1 MSEKEGR
8 LRILSAQGKGRTVM
22 LAVPVF
28 YIICIPAPTKNKK
41 VIDYDILYIWKMQ
54 FISGG
59 PIKGLQME
67 IYEKENLWLSLFCKQ
82 GFAHFQAF

>member
-59 PIKGLQME
+59 PIKGL
-67 IYEKENLWLSLFCKQ
+67 
-82 GFAHFQAF
+82 